1 MAVYKVPQDVEAD
14 DKLIGPFS
22 FRQFIYLIIV
32 ALASAMAWGL
42 GQVFIPLAILPMPII
57 IFFGAIAL
65 PLRKD
70 QPMEVY
76 MAAMVSFYLKPR
88 RRLWEAD
95 GIESLIEI
103 TVPKVVEIQRTKN
116 LSQNEAQERF
126 GYLAEIVDSQ
136 GWAVRGQGV
145 QAPNSAMNT
154 DVYFEAQQAV
164 DILDVNNGIA
174 QSFDQ
179 MIDKD
184 DAKRRQELMDR
195 MHQAPV
201 ATPEPTP
208 VVAAATNPYNFFASS
223 SDVPQP
229 VTVAAQTPVPTPPP
243 PVLTPEPTVSVV
255 DDSVVPTYDP
265 YPTDI
270 QQTVINPI
278 VASPNPAPAVIQPPE
293 IPPESASE
301 KQVTPAIMNL
311 ANNADLSI
319 ETIAREAN
327 RINREQD
334 MSEEVV
340 ISLR

>member
-32 ALASAMAWGL
+32 ALSIAAAWGL
-42 GQVFIPLAILPMPII
+42 GQVFIPLAIIPMPVI
-57 IFFGAIAL
+57 IFFGALAL

-76 MAAMVSFYLKPR
+76 LAAMVSFYLKPR

-103 TVPKVVEIQRTKN
+103 TVPKIVEIQRTKN
-116 LSQNEAQERF
+116 ISQNEAQERF

-145 QAPNSAMNT
+145 QTPNSAMNT
-154 DVYFEAQQAV
+154 DVYFEAQQTV
-164 DILDVNNGIA
+164 DMLDTDNGIA
-174 QSFDQ
+174 QNLTQ
-179 MIDKD
+179 MIDQS
-184 DAKRRQELMDR
+184 DAKRHQEMINR
-195 MHQAPV
+195 MHQPPAPAPSAVSAPSPYDFFATPQTTPTVTPMPAPNPAPV
-201 ATPEPTP
+201 A
-208 VVAAATNPYNFFASS
+208 
-223 SDVPQP
+223 
-229 VTVAAQTPVPTPPP
+229 
-243 PVLTPEPTVSVV
+243 PTV
-255 DDSVVPTYDP
+255 DSATYSGPALTYDP

-270 QQTVINPI
+270 QQSVINPLTTPTMPPTT
-278 VASPNPAPAVIQPPE
+278 PNPTTTQSAVQN
-293 IPPESASE
+293 ASE
-301 KQVTPAIMNL
+301 KPVAPAIMEL

-327 RINREQD
+327 RINQQQD